1 MSIINKAG
9 FWQNRMHFF
18 HPAKKFI
25 EKINRTITLNHRF
38 IICQDY
44 HTSMRK
50 AAGILS
56 ANREFIDDFKDT
68 ATAFKVI
75 EYSSIEKVKPD
86 EISILLTDIHLFE
99 SDENI
104 QFYLSRLRKKLQGV
118 PVIIIL
124 TLAELNKIHFDWFFD
139 DFIIHPFNPSEV
151 EKRMQIAI
159 ARAHP
164 SNDSSMLSA
173 GKIRINTQEYTVF
186 LNDEKI
192 ECTYKEFELL
202 RCLVENK
209 GIVFSRKDL
218 LNKIWGMDYIGGTR
232 TVDVHIRR
240 LRSKLGEEFSTI
252 IETVRNVGYRCK
264 AD

>member
-1 MSIINKAG
+1 MTAQWYYTLRSFLSIKSLY
-9 FWQNRMHFF
+9 
-18 HPAKKFI
+18 
-25 EKINRTITLNHRF
+25 KIFTRSDMQKT
-38 IICQDY
+38 
-44 HTSMRK
+44 
-50 AAGILS
+50 AGILS
-56 ANREFIDDFKDT
+56 TNREYIEDLKDSIT
-68 ATAFKVI
+68 GFEVV
-75 EYSSIEKVKPD
+75 EYSQIEKIKPD
-86 EISILLTDIHLFE
+86 EISILLTDIDVFD

-104 QFYLSRLRKKLQGV
+104 QFYLSKLRKKLQRV

-124 TLAELNKIHFDWFFD
+124 NNDKISKIHADWFFD
-139 DFIIHPFNPSEV
+139 DFIIHPYKSSET
-151 EKRMQIAI
+151 EKRMILAI
-159 ARAHP
+159 LRSNP
-164 SNDSSMLSA
+164 SDDSSMLSA
-173 GKIRINTQEYTVF
+173 GKIKINTQEYSVF
-186 LNDEKI
+186 LNNEKI

-218 LNKIWGMDYIGGTR
+218 LNKIWGIDYIGGTR